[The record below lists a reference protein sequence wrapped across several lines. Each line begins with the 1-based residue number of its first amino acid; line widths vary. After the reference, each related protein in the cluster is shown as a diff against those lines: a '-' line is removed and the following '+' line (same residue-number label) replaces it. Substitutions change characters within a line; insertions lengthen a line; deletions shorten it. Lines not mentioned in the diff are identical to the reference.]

1 MQVYDTIEGGAAN
14 EGGAAGESSF
24 KNLGEDLQRMTDSN
38 VQIKELA
45 TTADGVSSE
54 AANQSQEA
62 VKTIEEAS
70 RNIKSLL
77 ESVSSIENRL
87 TDLTSALG
95 RVSRVAENIEAIAK
109 QTNLL
114 ALNATI
120 EAARA
125 GSAGK
130 GFAVVAGEV
139 KNLSQETSN
148 ATQEIT
154 ETVTELE
161 TQIANLAKASQDS
174 HARAMT
180 VSTDTENVAE
190 AVDDLDTIFGLLQ
203 THVSEI
209 MTVSDGNLEMCTR
222 ISSSLNDSISKKSMI
237 THDAAE

>member
-1 MQVYDTIEGGAAN
+1 MQIYDAIEGGATPI
-14 EGGAAGESSF
+14 SSPDD
-24 KNLGEDLQRMTDSN
+24 LGEDFQRMNDAN
-38 VQIKELA
+38 EQIKELA
-45 TTADGVSSE
+45 ETADGVSLE
-54 AANQSQEA
+54 AANQTHEA
-62 VKTIEEAS
+62 IVTIEGAGV
-70 RNIKSLL
+70 NIKELL
-77 ESVSSIENRL
+77 KSVSSIENRL
-87 TDLTSALG
+87 EDLTAALG

-161 TQIANLAKASQDS
+161 TQISNLTEASKAS
-174 HARAMT
+174 HANALT

-190 AVDDLDTIFGLLQ
+190 AVDDLDTIFSLLQ

-209 MTVSDGNLEMCTR
+209 KTVSDGNLAICAR
-222 ISSSLNDSISKKSMI
+222 ISSRLSKNISGHGMI